1 MKEATAKRREKPR
14 AEKEKSGAEPQDVE
28 MKEEDQRAPREQDQL
43 TLDGLD
49 NTHTHTHT
57 HTHTPVLSHV
67 TLSVTTRADAAVKP
81 LLSVINVT
89 GPLLS

>member
-49 NTHTHTHT
+49 NTHTHT
-57 HTHTPVLSHV
+57 PVLSHV
-67 TLSVTTRADAAVKP
+67 TLSVTTRADAAVKT

>member
-1 MKEATAKRREKPR
+1 MKEAMAKRREKPR

-49 NTHTHTHT
+49 NTHIYIFIIIYISHDTSRRSAGVYGSNHT
-57 HTHTPVLSHV
+57 
-67 TLSVTTRADAAVKP
+67 D
-81 LLSVINVT
+81 IF
-89 GPLLS
+89 

>member
-28 MKEEDQRAPREQDQL
+28 MKEEDQRAPRELDQL

-49 NTHTHTHT
+49 NTHTHTHSHKYIYIYIYT
-57 HTHTPVLSHV
+57 HAHAHAHTHTNIYIYTHTVLGS
-67 TLSVTTRADAAVKP
+67 
-81 LLSVINVT
+81 N
-89 GPLLS
+89 